1 MANPRHPKF
10 QDSEF
15 ACKCGQC
22 GKGFADMR
30 MTALT
35 KLYAIRED
43 VGFPLKLL
51 SAFRCE
57 AHNKAEG
64 GADNSAHLRGYAL
77 DVRYNTMEEG
87 YALLA
92 SAIKHGFFRIGI
104 NYKHKFIHM
113 DCDPLLPKGL
123 FPY

>member
-1 MANPRHPKF
+1 M
-10 QDSEF
+10 
-15 ACKCGQC
+15 
-22 GKGFADMR
+22 
-30 MTALT
+30 
-35 KLYAIRED
+35 
-43 VGFPLKLL
+43 KLL

-57 AHNKAEG
+57 AHNEAVG

-77 DVRYNTMEEG
+77 DVRYTTMEQG

-113 DCDPLLPKGL
+113 DCDPTLPRGL